1 MRRIGRLNNALLLVA
16 ILLAGSY
23 FRFVGLDWG
32 ENQAIHPDEEFL
44 RQVTT
49 AVRLPDHPAQ
59 YLDTTASPLNP
70 YNQGYGFFVYGTLP
84 LFLTR
89 AIGEGLDPGCEVPY
103 SLPARLLAPP
113 LLGRGVEECWPGAFS
128 GAGARMIG
136 RSLAALFDLGSL
148 VFVFLIGRRLGSR
161 SVGLLAALLYALTAL
176 AIQQAHFYTVDAFAN
191 LFVAATLYFALR
203 AAQNGGWGSFAL
215 AGLSTG
221 LGMACKISVWPLALM
236 VALAGVA
243 WVVKS
248 TAAAQTAG
256 SAVEPDGSG
265 LVRDRRRLVAGA
277 GRVLLAGLLAALAFR
292 VAQPYAFMGPGFL
305 GLRPN
310 PQWLQNMSQIRQ
322 LMSGVVD
329 TPPNHQW
336 TSRTPIVFPW
346 VNMVFWGMGL
356 PLGLAAWAGWA
367 AVAVVLFRRWRAWRD
382 LAAESLPYGLSLA
395 WIWGTGYF
403 VYQSTQWVKS
413 VRYLLPV
420 YPVFVAFAAWLVVR
434 LWTWAWERRG
444 ARVKAAIAA
453 VGLLVLGGALC
464 WALAFSSIYTHAHTR
479 IAASRW
485 IFENVPLGSVLATEH
500 WDWAPPLRVDGRD
513 PFRDM
518 YRGLSDGADLQLYH
532 DDTAEKRESLLDW
545 LDEADYIITGSNRLY
560 ASVSRLPTRY
570 PLTIAYYSAL
580 FSGELGFEL
589 VADFASYPALG
600 PFQFPDQEEP
610 FPVPEAL
617 HQYLPAAVRVPMP
630 PAEEA
635 FSVYDHPR
643 VLVFRRT
650 ERYSRA
656 LAETILNPSL
666 LDRVVWVSPRQ
677 LAPGFR
683 LPLLGTGGGPA
694 ARSPMLDEETWSEQ
708 RAGGTW
714 SGMFDRQ
721 SVLNRAPWLGALVWY
736 VTASVLG
743 WVAFPV
749 LFAALPRL
757 ADRGYGLARTVALL
771 LVGYLTWLSASLRV
785 LPNTRGTVALAAGL
799 LVVAG
804 GAVAWSRRRELYEF
818 VRRRWRLLLV
828 YEGLSLVLFVVWV
841 CVRAL
846 NPDLWHP
853 VVGGEK
859 PMDFAYLNAVIRSTW
874 FPPYDPWFAGGYM
887 NYYYFGFVLAGSLAK
902 LLGIVPSIAYNLTL
916 PLFYTL
922 TGVAAFSVGFNLAGG
937 RDGDSVRRR
946 YLAGGLA
953 VLFLLLLGNLGEVRL
968 LLAGLRA
975 VAGETGFEST
985 IPGFPELVQVV
996 RGLGMVLRGA
1006 SLPFRPETPYW
1017 DPTRMFPHPA
1027 FAEFPAFT
1035 FVYADPHAH
1044 MLALP
1049 YTLVALALAVNWARG
1064 GQRLGQGFALSLP
1077 LGGVVAGSL
1086 LAANTWDYPVFLFAG
1101 VVGLALGVWLSRQ
1114 GVGAWLWR
1122 AAGLVAVSVVSFLP
1136 FLRSYIPQLT
1146 GLTLWR
1152 DARIPLDSY
1161 LLMVGQFLLP
1171 LVTVLAIHGRSGVAQ
1186 AWRLQNR
1193 TARLLRALGAA
1204 AVLVLVPVLAAS
1216 SLPVAAV
1223 TVPVGLA
1230 AAAGAARLKEPVEER
1245 LLWVFVALAMAVCL
1259 AVDLVAVGGDRMNT
1273 VFKFY
1278 YQTWTLLSIS
1288 AAVAVAWLAGRARTW
1303 SVEWRQAW
1311 WAGMGVLLLSMAL
1324 FPVMAIPA
1332 KVGDRI
1338 GEGTGLTLDGMA
1350 YMESGRVGDV
1360 RGEVNLGPDY
1370 AAIVWL
1376 QEHVEGS
1383 PVILEG
1389 LGEREYLW
1397 GNRISIYT
1405 GLPTVVGWRWHQIQQ
1420 RGMSDE
1426 VDQRRWDVA
1435 EFYGTMDVDRAWEIL
1450 QQYEVEYVVV
1460 GPYERLY
1467 YDPRGLAKLGLLVA
1481 DGRLRVVYDQGGV
1494 RIYQVAERE

>member
-1 MRRIGRLNNALLLVA
+1 
-16 ILLAGSY
+16 
-23 FRFVGLDWG
+23 
-32 ENQAIHPDEEFL
+32 
-44 RQVTT
+44 
-49 AVRLPDHPAQ
+49 
-59 YLDTTASPLNP
+59 
-70 YNQGYGFFVYGTLP
+70 
-84 LFLTR
+84 
-89 AIGEGLDPGCEVPY
+89 
-103 SLPARLLAPP
+103 
-113 LLGRGVEECWPGAFS
+113 
-128 GAGARMIG
+128 
-136 RSLAALFDLGSL
+136 
-148 VFVFLIGRRLGSR
+148 
-161 SVGLLAALLYALTAL
+161 
-176 AIQQAHFYTVDAFAN
+176 
-191 LFVAATLYFALR
+191 
-203 AAQNGGWGSFAL
+203 
-215 AGLSTG
+215 
-221 LGMACKISVWPLALM
+221 
-236 VALAGVA
+236 
-243 WVVKS
+243 
-248 TAAAQTAG
+248 
-256 SAVEPDGSG
+256 
-265 LVRDRRRLVAGA
+265 
-277 GRVLLAGLLAALAFR
+277 
-292 VAQPYAFMGPGFL
+292 MGPGLL

-336 TSRTPIVFPW
+336 TNRTPIVFPW

-367 AVAVVLFRRWRAWRD
+367 VVAVVLVRRWRAWRD
-382 LAAESLPYGLSLA
+382 LSAELPYGLSLA

-403 VYQSTQWVKS
+403 IYQSTQWVKS

-420 YPVFVAFAAWLVVR
+420 YPVFVVFAAWLVVR
-434 LWTWAWERRG
+434 LGKWAWQRRSVRLRVAVG
-444 ARVKAAIAA
+444 AL
-453 VGLLVLGGALC
+453 GLLVTGGALC
-464 WALAFSSIYTHAHTR
+464 WALAFSSIYTHVHTR

-518 YRGLSDGADLQLYH
+518 YRGLSDGTELQLYH
-532 DDTAEKRESLLDW
+532 DDTAEKRENLLDW

-560 ASVSRLPTRY
+560 ASIPRLPTRY
-570 PLTIAYYSAL
+570 PLTIAYYRAL
-580 FSGELGFEL
+580 FSGELGYEL
-589 VADFASYPALG
+589 VADFASYPMLG
-600 PFQFPDQEEP
+600 PFVFPDQEEP

-617 HQYLPAAVRVPMP
+617 YQYLPAAVRVPMP

-643 VLVFRRT
+643 VLIFRRT

-666 LDRVVWVSPRQ
+666 LDQVVWVSPRQ
-677 LAPGFR
+677 LVPGIR
-683 LPLLGTGGGPA
+683 LPFLGTGGGTA

-714 SGMFDRQ
+714 SEMFDRQ
-721 SVLNRAPWLGALVWY
+721 SILNRAPALGVLVWY
-736 VTASVLG
+736 VTASLLG
-743 WVAFPV
+743 WAAFPV
-749 LFAALPRL
+749 LFVAVPRL

-785 LPNTRGTVALAAGL
+785 LPNTRGTVALAAGI
-799 LVVAG
+799 LVAAG
-804 GAVAWSRRRELYEF
+804 VVVAWSRRQELRDF
-818 VRRRWRLLLV
+818 VCQRWRLLVV
-828 YEGLSLVLFVVWV
+828 YEGLALVLFGVWV
-841 CVRAL
+841 WVRVL

-887 NYYYFGFVLAGSLAK
+887 NYYYFGFVLVGSLAK

-916 PLFYTL
+916 PLFYSL
-922 TGVAAFSVGFNLAGG
+922 TGVSVFSVGFNLAGG
-937 RDGDSVRRR
+937 RDSDSAWRR

-975 VAGETGFEST
+975 VAGEPSFEST
-985 IPGFPELVQVV
+985 IPGLPELVQVV

-1049 YTLVALALAVNWARG
+1049 YTLVALGLAVNWARG
-1064 GQRLGQGFALSLP
+1064 GQRLSQGFAFSLP
-1077 LGGVVAGSL
+1077 LGGVVVGSL
-1086 LAANTWDYPVFLFAG
+1086 LGANTWDYPVFLFAG
-1101 VVGLALGVWLSRQ
+1101 IIGLALGTWLSRR
-1114 GVGAWLWR
+1114 GVGGWLWR
-1122 AAGLVAVSVVSFLP
+1122 AAALVAVSVASFLP
-1136 FLRSYIPQLT
+1136 FIRSYVPQLA

-1161 LLMVGQFLLP
+1161 LLMFGQFLFP
-1171 LVTVLAIHGRSGVAQ
+1171 LLTMLAIRGRGGVAQ
-1186 AWRLQNR
+1186 AGHLQNR
-1193 TARLLRALGAA
+1193 TVRLLLALGVA
-1204 AVLVLVPVLAAS
+1204 AVLVLVPVLATT

-1223 TVPVGLA
+1223 TIPLGVA
-1230 AAAGAARLKEPVEER
+1230 AAAVAARLKEPVEER

-1278 YQTWTLLSIS
+1278 YQVWTLLSIS
-1288 AAVAVAWLAGRARTW
+1288 AAVAVAWLVGRSRTW

-1311 WAGMGVLLLSMAL
+1311 WIGMGVLLLSTAL
-1324 FPVMAIPA
+1324 FPIMSIPS

-1338 GEGTGLTLDGMA
+1338 DGAAGPTLDGMA

-1383 PVILEG
+1383 PVVLEG

-1420 RGMSDE
+1420 RGMSEE
-1426 VDQRRWDVA
+1426 VEQRRWDVA

-1450 QQYEVEYVVV
+1450 QRYDVEYVVV

-1467 YDPRGLAKLGLLVA
+1467 YDPRGLAKMGYLVA
-1481 DGRLRVVYDQGGV
+1481 DGRLRIVYDEGGV
-1494 RIYQVAERE
+1494 RIYQVTGRE